1 MSKNASP
8 PLFSED
14 AEKSLLGACL
24 LDPAGTAHLR
34 VQFPEAQFFLT
45 RHQRIWRA
53 MQACDQRYRAL
64 DFRLLVDEL
73 ERAGALDLV
82 GGAAYIAELLTATAT
97 AIHAPEY
104 AESVRQYAVQ
114 RAGLQLAGE
123 IARLCYAAADS
134 AEALVA
140 QISAQVANYTS
151 TFAGGRGPHPIA
163 AVAEAVYDDLVR
175 LQQTQPGL
183 HTGLVDLDRLTGGLF
198 PSDLALL
205 AARPG
210 VGKTALLLTLA
221 RNIARQQRRVLVF
234 SLEMAERQQVLRLL
248 AGESRVDGARLRTGA
263 IAAQEWE
270 PLQNGLARLA
280 ELPLWFDDTP
290 AATIAHI
297 RATAMSLALRPGL
310 DLVLVDYLQLITT
323 GRMHPNRNE
332 EVGFVSAQ
340 LKALARE
347 LDVPVLAA
355 AQLNRALE
363 ARADKRPV
371 LADLR
376 DSGRLE
382 QDADLVLLL
391 HRPGLYDPAEPD
403 TFTELIVA
411 KHRHGLTGTLNI
423 IFQPR
428 WQTFAGAALPT
439 PIAEVAD
446 A

>member
-1 MSKNASP
+1 MSPVSP
-8 PLFSED
+8 PLFSEE
-14 AEKSLLGACL
+14 AEQALLGACL
-24 LDPAGTAHLR
+24 IDPAGTAHLR
-34 VQFPEAQFFLT
+34 VQIPEAQFYFT

-53 MQACDQRYRAL
+53 MRTCDQRYQAL
-64 DFRLLVDEL
+64 DLRLLVDEL
-73 ERAGALDLV
+73 ARADDLELV
-82 GGAAYIAELLTATAT
+82 GGVAYLAQLLTVTATAM
-97 AIHAPEY
+97 HAAEY
-104 AESVRQYAVQ
+104 AAIVRQYTAQ
-114 RAGLQLAGE
+114 RAGVQLAGE
-123 IARLCYAAADS
+123 IARLCYAAES
-134 AEALVA
+134 AEALTA
-140 QISAQVANYTS
+140 QISAQVASYTS

-175 LQQTQPGL
+175 LQQTQPGVR
-183 HTGLVDLDRLTGGLF
+183 TGLVDLDRLTGGLF
-198 PSDLALL
+198 PSDLTLL

-221 RNIARQQRRVLVF
+221 RNVARQQRRVLVF

-248 AGESRVDGARLRTGA
+248 AGEARVDGASLRTGA
-263 IAAQEWE
+263 IAAEEWE

-280 ELPLWFDDTP
+280 DLPLWFDDTP
-290 AATIAHI
+290 AATLAHL

-323 GRMHPNRNE
+323 GRPHPNRNE
-332 EVGFVSAQ
+332 EVGYISGQ

-363 ARADKRPV
+363 ARADKRPT

-382 QDADLVLLL
+382 QDADLVLFL

-403 TFTELIVA
+403 TLTELIVA
-411 KHRHGLTGTLNI
+411 KHRHGPTGTLNL

-428 WQTFAGAALPT
+428 WQMFAGAALPT
-439 PIAEVAD
+439 PTAEVAD

>member
-1 MSKNASP
+1 MSQNSSP
-8 PLFSED
+8 PLYSEE
-14 AEKSLLGACL
+14 AEQALLGACL
-24 LDPAGTAHLR
+24 LDPVGTAHLR
-34 VQFPEAQFFLT
+34 VQTPEDQFYLA

-53 MQACDQRYRAL
+53 MRACDQRYQAL

-73 ERAGALDLV
+73 ERAGDLELV
-82 GGAAYIAELLTATAT
+82 GGAVYISQLLAATAT
-97 AIHAPEY
+97 AVHAPEY
-104 AESVRQYAVQ
+104 AATVWQYTVQ
-114 RAGLQLAGE
+114 RAGLRLAGE
-123 IARLCYAAADS
+123 IARLCYAADS

-140 QISAQVANYTS
+140 QISAQVASYVS
-151 TFAGGRGPHPIA
+151 TVAGGRGPQPIA

-175 LQQTQPGL
+175 RQQLPPGL
-183 HTGLVDLDRLTGGLF
+183 RTGLVDLDRLTGGLF
-198 PSDLALL
+198 PSDLVLL

-248 AGESRVDGARLRTGA
+248 AGEARVDGARLRTGA

-290 AATIAHI
+290 AATIAHL
-297 RATAMSLALRPGL
+297 RATAMNLALRPGL
-310 DLVLVDYLQLITT
+310 DLVLVDYLQLLTT
-323 GRMHPNRNE
+323 GRAHPNRNE
-332 EVGFVSAQ
+332 EVGFISAQ

-363 ARADKRPV
+363 GRADKRPM

-382 QDADLVLLL
+382 QDADLVLFL
-391 HRPGLYDPAEPD
+391 HRPGLYDSAEPD
-403 TFTELIVA
+403 TLTELIVA
-411 KHRHGLTGTLNI
+411 KHRHGLTGTLNL

-428 WQTFAGAALPT
+428 WQTFAGATLPA
-439 PIAEVAD
+439 PVAEVAD